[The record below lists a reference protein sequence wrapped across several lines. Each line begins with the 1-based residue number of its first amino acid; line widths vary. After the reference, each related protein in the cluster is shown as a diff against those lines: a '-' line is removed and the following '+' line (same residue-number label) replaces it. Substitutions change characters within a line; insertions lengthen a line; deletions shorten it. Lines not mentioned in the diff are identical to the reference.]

1 MTSLRHIALGCCV
14 LSALAG
20 ILRLFWP
27 ENGFK
32 SVINAVLVLY
42 ILTVGVQLVHG
53 LDWDGLV
60 RELRSL
66 PDGQDTADYSDYSR
80 ELALAA
86 SVDAVREV
94 LRNAGINAAVSWQN
108 GVCVITPV
116 DPRDKPAI
124 EALLAVNAGELPWRF
139 AEAARE
145 RLAPLAAR
153 LRAALADEKQRVNL
167 LVCMGLAGLLLLA
180 VSSWLPADSSTQSA
194 APAAMTDSTADYA
207 AELETRLTALISRVE
222 GAGKTAVMVTLE
234 SGSESIYATDTDSD
248 GSSTHV
254 LLGNGEADGLVETV
268 ETPRVL
274 GVAVVCEGGGS
285 AAVQSRVTALVQALT
300 GIGTN
305 HITVAKMASAN

>member
-139 AEAARE
+139 AEA
-145 RLAPLAAR
+145 
-153 LRAALADEKQRVNL
+153 
-167 LVCMGLAGLLLLA
+167 
-180 VSSWLPADSSTQSA
+180 
-194 APAAMTDSTADYA
+194 
-207 AELETRLTALISRVE
+207 
-222 GAGKTAVMVTLE
+222 
-234 SGSESIYATDTDSD
+234 
-248 GSSTHV
+248 
-254 LLGNGEADGLVETV
+254 
-268 ETPRVL
+268 TP
-274 GVAVVCEGGGS
+274 
-285 AAVQSRVTALVQALT
+285 
-300 GIGTN
+300 
-305 HITVAKMASAN
+305 

>member
-94 LRNAGINAAVSWQN
+94 LRNPWTRATSPPLRPCSPSMRGRCPGALRRLPHDRPGAFGSAGR
-108 GVCVITPV
+108 P
-116 DPRDKPAI
+116 
-124 EALLAVNAGELPWRF
+124 
-139 AEAARE
+139 AARS
-145 RLAPLAAR
+145 
-153 LRAALADEKQRVNL
+153 
-167 LVCMGLAGLLLLA
+167 AG
-180 VSSWLPADSSTQSA
+180 
-194 APAAMTDSTADYA
+194 
-207 AELETRLTALISRVE
+207 R
-222 GAGKTAVMVTLE
+222 
-234 SGSESIYATDTDSD
+234 
-248 GSSTHV
+248 
-254 LLGNGEADGLVETV
+254 
-268 ETPRVL
+268 
-274 GVAVVCEGGGS
+274 
-285 AAVQSRVTALVQALT
+285 
-300 GIGTN
+300 
-305 HITVAKMASAN
+305 

>member
-116 DPRDKPAI
+116 DPPLRPCSPSMRGSCPG
-124 EALLAVNAGELPWRF
+124 ALRRLPHDRPGASGSAGRP
-139 AEAARE
+139 AARS
-145 RLAPLAAR
+145 
-153 LRAALADEKQRVNL
+153 
-167 LVCMGLAGLLLLA
+167 AG
-180 VSSWLPADSSTQSA
+180 
-194 APAAMTDSTADYA
+194 
-207 AELETRLTALISRVE
+207 R
-222 GAGKTAVMVTLE
+222 
-234 SGSESIYATDTDSD
+234 
-248 GSSTHV
+248 
-254 LLGNGEADGLVETV
+254 
-268 ETPRVL
+268 
-274 GVAVVCEGGGS
+274 
-285 AAVQSRVTALVQALT
+285 
-300 GIGTN
+300 
-305 HITVAKMASAN
+305 

>member
-60 RELRSL
+60 QELRSL
-66 PDGQDTADYSDYSR
+66 PVEQETDDYSVFFWEF
-80 ELALAA
+80 ELDD
-86 SVDAVREV
+86 SVEAVREV
-94 LRNAGINAAVSWQN
+94 LRNAGINAAGSWQN

-139 AEAARE
+139 AEAA
-145 RLAPLAAR
+145 P
-153 LRAALADEKQRVNL
+153 
-167 LVCMGLAGLLLLA
+167 
-180 VSSWLPADSSTQSA
+180 
-194 APAAMTDSTADYA
+194 
-207 AELETRLTALISRVE
+207 
-222 GAGKTAVMVTLE
+222 
-234 SGSESIYATDTDSD
+234 
-248 GSSTHV
+248 
-254 LLGNGEADGLVETV
+254 
-268 ETPRVL
+268 
-274 GVAVVCEGGGS
+274 
-285 AAVQSRVTALVQALT
+285 
-300 GIGTN
+300 
-305 HITVAKMASAN
+305 

>member
-116 DPRDKPAI
+116 DPRASPPLRPCSPSMRGGCPG
-124 EALLAVNAGELPWRF
+124 ALRRLPHDRPGASGSAGRP
-139 AEAARE
+139 AARS
-145 RLAPLAAR
+145 
-153 LRAALADEKQRVNL
+153 
-167 LVCMGLAGLLLLA
+167 AG
-180 VSSWLPADSSTQSA
+180 
-194 APAAMTDSTADYA
+194 
-207 AELETRLTALISRVE
+207 R
-222 GAGKTAVMVTLE
+222 
-234 SGSESIYATDTDSD
+234 
-248 GSSTHV
+248 
-254 LLGNGEADGLVETV
+254 
-268 ETPRVL
+268 
-274 GVAVVCEGGGS
+274 
-285 AAVQSRVTALVQALT
+285 
-300 GIGTN
+300 
-305 HITVAKMASAN
+305 

>member
-1 MTSLRHIALGCCV
+1 M

-124 EALLAVNAGELPWRF
+124 EALLAVNAGELPWRLRRLPMT
-139 AEAARE
+139 ARE

-180 VSSWLPADSSTQSA
+180 ISSWLPADSSTQSA
-194 APAAMTDSTADYA
+194 APAAKTDSTADYA

-254 LLGNGEADGLVETV
+254 LLGSGGADGLVETV

>member
-86 SVDAVREV
+86 S
-94 LRNAGINAAVSWQN
+94 LRSAGRMAYVSSHPWTRATSPPLRPCSPSMR
-108 GVCVITPV
+108 GSCPG
-116 DPRDKPAI
+116 
-124 EALLAVNAGELPWRF
+124 ALRRMPHDRPGASGSAGRP
-139 AEAARE
+139 AARS
-145 RLAPLAAR
+145 
-153 LRAALADEKQRVNL
+153 
-167 LVCMGLAGLLLLA
+167 AG
-180 VSSWLPADSSTQSA
+180 
-194 APAAMTDSTADYA
+194 
-207 AELETRLTALISRVE
+207 R
-222 GAGKTAVMVTLE
+222 
-234 SGSESIYATDTDSD
+234 
-248 GSSTHV
+248 
-254 LLGNGEADGLVETV
+254 
-268 ETPRVL
+268 
-274 GVAVVCEGGGS
+274 
-285 AAVQSRVTALVQALT
+285 
-300 GIGTN
+300 
-305 HITVAKMASAN
+305 

>member
-108 GVCVITPV
+108 GVCVIPWTRATSLPLR
-116 DPRDKPAI
+116 PCSPSMQGNCPG
-124 EALLAVNAGELPWRF
+124 ALRRLPHDRPGASGSAGRP
-139 AEAARE
+139 AARS
-145 RLAPLAAR
+145 
-153 LRAALADEKQRVNL
+153 
-167 LVCMGLAGLLLLA
+167 AG
-180 VSSWLPADSSTQSA
+180 
-194 APAAMTDSTADYA
+194 
-207 AELETRLTALISRVE
+207 R
-222 GAGKTAVMVTLE
+222 
-234 SGSESIYATDTDSD
+234 
-248 GSSTHV
+248 
-254 LLGNGEADGLVETV
+254 
-268 ETPRVL
+268 
-274 GVAVVCEGGGS
+274 
-285 AAVQSRVTALVQALT
+285 
-300 GIGTN
+300 
-305 HITVAKMASAN
+305 

>member
-53 LDWDGLV
+53 L
-60 RELRSL
+60 
-66 PDGQDTADYSDYSR
+66 DYSDYSR

-139 AEAARE
+139 AED
-145 RLAPLAAR
+145 AP
-153 LRAALADEKQRVNL
+153 
-167 LVCMGLAGLLLLA
+167 
-180 VSSWLPADSSTQSA
+180 
-194 APAAMTDSTADYA
+194 
-207 AELETRLTALISRVE
+207 
-222 GAGKTAVMVTLE
+222 
-234 SGSESIYATDTDSD
+234 
-248 GSSTHV
+248 
-254 LLGNGEADGLVETV
+254 
-268 ETPRVL
+268 
-274 GVAVVCEGGGS
+274 
-285 AAVQSRVTALVQALT
+285 
-300 GIGTN
+300 
-305 HITVAKMASAN
+305 